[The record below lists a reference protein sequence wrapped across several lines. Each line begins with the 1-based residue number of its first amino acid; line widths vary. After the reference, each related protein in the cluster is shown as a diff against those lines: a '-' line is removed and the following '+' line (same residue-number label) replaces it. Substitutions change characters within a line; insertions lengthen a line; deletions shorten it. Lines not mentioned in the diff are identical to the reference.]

1 MTDFDLGGGGG
12 SAFSFGKQGDQPGT
26 YVQGTVLD
34 MKEVQKTNFKTNE
47 PEFWDN
53 GDPKMQYRVTLQTEL
68 RDPTNPNDDGKRDVY
83 LDGRRKPNDN
93 GTKSRLCAVL
103 DAVREV
109 TGSTS
114 LQYGGKLTLQWIS
127 GMGFEGDPRNY
138 AAWYEAPAFSMEQPP
153 EHASPPPMPPA
164 QHPSQLQS
172 PGAPPAW
179 AQQQAPAAPPV
190 QQQFQ
195 APPAPPQVTP
205 AVAAANPM
213 APPVAPPAQQP
224 TAFAQAVQPDLVQMA
239 AAQQQALAQA
249 GAPVGQP
256 QVIAVEP
263 AVQPNALAGTVGQ
276 PITAEQVAGLQA
288 LNVDPATVFGADWQT
303 RVIG

>member
-12 SAFSFGKQGDQPGT
+12 SSFSFGPQGSQPGAHVT
-26 YVQGTVLD
+26 GTVID
-34 MKEVQKTNFKTNE
+34 MKEVQKTDFKTNQ

-53 GDPKMQYRVTLQTEL
+53 GDPKMQYRVTLQTDL
-68 RDPTNPNDDGKRDVY
+68 RDPANPSDDGHRNVF

-93 GTKSRLCAVL
+93 GTKSKLCAVL
-103 DAVREV
+103 DAVRAV

-138 AAWYEAPAFSMEQPP
+138 AAWYEAPAFNMEQPP

-179 AQQQAPAAPPV
+179 AQQPQAPAPAPAPVAPPV
-190 QQQFQ
+190 QQQVQ
-195 APPAPPQVTP
+195 APPAPPQPPP

-213 APPVAPPAQQP
+213 APPVAPPVQAPAQQAIP
-224 TAFAQAVQPDLVQMA
+224 GIQ
-239 AAQQQALAQA
+239 
-249 GAPVGQP
+249 QP
-256 QVIAVEP
+256 QVVAVEP
-263 AVQPNALAGTVGQ
+263 AAPASALAGTVGQ